1 MRKGKVHGVLS
12 ERTRIGAHIRENLR
26 ALGLKRVSHHLT
38 LDEILSEEEPDSEAG
53 LESQRAAAQGQG
65 TAEAWVETAAAQ
77 RQNERLVDESYVGTM
92 NRNLFMATM
101 LVATSEP
108 GLGYV
113 IRPGHGDDERGN

>member
-1 MRKGKVHGVLS
+1 MATHLHNSGSSSVIPVKHLMFAASLDRYLLQLKSLVRKGKVHGVLS

-65 TAEAWVETAAAQ
+65 TAEA
-77 RQNERLVDESYVGTM
+77 
-92 NRNLFMATM
+92 
-101 LVATSEP
+101 
-108 GLGYV
+108 
-113 IRPGHGDDERGN
+113 

>member
-1 MRKGKVHGVLS
+1 LLILFPCDESFIEQSLQLLKAFRCIPGRRSRYLLQHKSLVRKGKLHGVLS

-65 TAEAWVETAAAQ
+65 TAEA
-77 RQNERLVDESYVGTM
+77 
-92 NRNLFMATM
+92 
-101 LVATSEP
+101 
-108 GLGYV
+108 
-113 IRPGHGDDERGN
+113 